1 MKSKKISESRTLMT
15 YRVLPQ
21 DTNPAGN
28 LHGGVLLKQLDLV
41 AATCAMRHA
50 RKPVVT
56 ASIDRMNFLRPAYVG
71 ELINLY
77 ANVNMVGRTSMEIGV
92 RVEAENL
99 LTGETRHTN
108 SAYLTFV
115 AMGENGKPSPVPS
128 LILETGV
135 DHRRNREAT
144 ERRAVRKEE
153 KIRETASAAQGSATR

>member
-1 MKSKKISESRTLMT
+1 MKEKKVSESRAYTT

-28 LHGGVLLKQLDLV
+28 LHGGVLLKQLDLI

-71 ELINLY
+71 ELINLH
-77 ANVNMVGRTSMEIGV
+77 ANVNMVGKTSMEIGV

-99 LTGETRHTN
+99 LTGEMRHTN

-115 AMGENGKPSPVPS
+115 AIGEDGKPSPVPR
-128 LILETGV
+128 LILETGE
-135 DHRRNREAT
+135 DHRRNKEAK
-144 ERRAVRKEE
+144 ERRAVRKQELL
-153 KIRETASAAQGSATR
+153 REGASSKS

>member
-1 MKSKKISESRTLMT
+1 MKEKKVSESRAYTT

-28 LHGGVLLKQLDLV
+28 LHGGVLLKQLDLI

-71 ELINLY
+71 ELINLH
-77 ANVNMVGRTSMEIGV
+77 ANVNMVGKTSMEIGV

-99 LTGETRHTN
+99 LTGELRHTN

-115 AMGENGKPSPVPS
+115 AIGEDGKPSLVPQ
-128 LILETGV
+128 LTLETGV
-135 DHRRNREAT
+135 DHRRNKEAV
-144 ERRAVRKEE
+144 ERRAVRKQELM
-153 KIRETASAAQGSATR
+153 RERNPSTD

>member
-1 MKSKKISESRTLMT
+1 MKEKKVSESRAYTT

-28 LHGGVLLKQLDLV
+28 LHGGVLLKQLDLI

-71 ELINLY
+71 ELINLH

-99 LTGETRHTN
+99 LTGELRHTN

-115 AMGENGKPSPVPS
+115 AIGEDGKPSLVPQ
-128 LILETGV
+128 LVLETGV
-135 DHRRNREAT
+135 DHRRNKEAV
-144 ERRAVRKEE
+144 ERRAVRKQELV
-153 KIRETASAAQGSATR
+153 RERAPSTD

>member
-1 MKSKKISESRTLMT
+1 MKPKRISESRTLMT

-71 ELINLY
+71 ELINLH

-99 LTGETRHTN
+99 LTGEIRHTN

-115 AMGENGKPSPVPS
+115 AMGENGKPSPVPP

-135 DHRRNREAT
+135 DHRRNREAI
-144 ERRAVRKEE
+144 ERRTVRKEE
-153 KIRETASAAQGSATR
+153 RKRETASAAQPESRT

>member
-1 MKSKKISESRTLMT
+1 MKEKKISESRAYTT

-28 LHGGVLLKQLDLV
+28 LHGGVLLKQLDLI

-56 ASIDRMNFLRPAYVG
+56 ASIDRMNFLKPAYVG
-71 ELINLY
+71 ELITLH

-99 LTGETRHTN
+99 LTGDVRHIN

-115 AMGENGKPSPVPS
+115 AIGEDGKPSPVPE
-128 LILETGV
+128 LILETGE
-135 DHRRNREAT
+135 DHRRNKEAM
-144 ERRAVRKEE
+144 ERRALRKQERL
-153 KIRETASAAQGSATR
+153 REGASSKE

>member
-1 MKSKKISESRTLMT
+1 MKPKKGSESRTLMT

-41 AATCAMRHA
+41 AATAAMRHA

-71 ELINLY
+71 ELISLY

-99 LTGETRHTN
+99 ITGETRHTN

-115 AMGENGKPSPVPS
+115 AIGEDGRPSPVPP

-135 DHRRNREAT
+135 DHRRNREAQ
-144 ERRAVRKEE
+144 ERRAMRKMELQRE
-153 KIRETASAAQGSATR
+153 KTSTESED

>member
-1 MKSKKISESRTLMT
+1 MEPKKGSESKTLMT

-28 LHGGVLLKQLDLV
+28 LHGGALMKQIDLV
-41 AATCAMRHA
+41 AATAAMRHA
-50 RKPVVT
+50 RQPVVT
-56 ASIDRMNFLRPAYVG
+56 VSIDRMNFINPAYVG
-71 ELINLY
+71 ELISLY

-115 AMGENGKPSPVPS
+115 AIGAEGRPSPVPP

-135 DHRRNREAT
+135 DHRRNKEAQ
-144 ERRAVRKEE
+144 ERRIMRKQELQRE
-153 KIRETASAAQGSATR
+153 KTSSGKED

>member
-1 MKSKKISESRTLMT
+1 MKAKKVSESQTLMT

-71 ELINLY
+71 ELISLY

-99 LTGETRHTN
+99 LTGELRHTN

-115 AMGENGKPSPVPS
+115 AIGENGKPTTVPPI
-128 LILETGV
+128 ILETGV

-144 ERRAVRKEE
+144 ERRAVRKAERQ
-153 KIRETASAAQGSATR
+153 REMNSAEQAES

>member
-1 MKSKKISESRTLMT
+1 MKDKKVSTSRSHTT

-28 LHGGVLLKQLDLV
+28 LHGGVLLKQLDLI

-71 ELINLY
+71 ELINLH

-99 LTGETRHTN
+99 LTGEFRHTN

-115 AMGENGKPSPVPS
+115 AMGEDGKPSPVPQI
-128 LILETGV
+128 LLETGE
-135 DHRRNREAT
+135 DHRRNKEAL
-144 ERRAVRKEE
+144 ERRQVRKMELHRE
-153 KIRETASAAQGSATR
+153 KESAKGCKCS

>member
-1 MKSKKISESRTLMT
+1 MT

-56 ASIDRMNFLRPAYVG
+56 ASIDCMNFLRPAYVG
-71 ELINLY
+71 ELISLY

-99 LTGETRHTN
+99 LTGELRHTN

-115 AMGENGKPSPVPS
+115 AIGENGKPTTVPPI
-128 LILETGV
+128 ILETGV

-144 ERRAVRKEE
+144 ERRAVRKAERQ
-153 KIRETASAAQGSATR
+153 REMNSAEQAES

>member
-1 MKSKKISESRTLMT
+1 MKPKKISESRTLMT

-71 ELINLY
+71 ELINLH

-99 LTGETRHTN
+99 LTGEIRHTN

-115 AMGENGKPSPVPS
+115 AMGENGKPSPIPP

-135 DHRRNREAT
+135 DHRRNREAK

-153 KIRETASAAQGSATR
+153 RIRETASASQNGGRE

>member
-1 MKSKKISESRTLMT
+1 MKPKKISESRTLMT

-41 AATCAMRHA
+41 AATCAMRHV

-71 ELINLY
+71 ELINLH

-99 LTGETRHTN
+99 LTGEIRHTN

-115 AMGENGKPSPVPS
+115 AIGENGKPSPVPP

-135 DHRRNREAT
+135 DHRRNREAV

-153 KIRETASAAQGSATR
+153 RLRETASAAQNTNRE

>member
-1 MKSKKISESRTLMT
+1 MKPKKISESRTLMT

-71 ELINLY
+71 ELISLY

-92 RVEAENL
+92 RVESENL

-115 AMGENGKPSPVPS
+115 AIGENGRPAAVPP

-135 DHRRNREAT
+135 DHRRNREAI
-144 ERRAVRKEE
+144 ERREVRKAERQ
-153 KIRETASAAQGSATR
+153 RESASAEQAGKE

>member
-1 MKSKKISESRTLMT
+1 MKAKKVSESRTLFT

-71 ELINLY
+71 ELINLH

-99 LTGETRHTN
+99 LTGEVRHTN

-115 AMGENGKPSPVPS
+115 AMGENGKPSPVPP
-128 LILETGV
+128 LTLETGV
-135 DHRRNREAT
+135 DHRRNREAV

-153 KIRETASAAQGSATR
+153 RRRETMSAQKEKCSD

>member
-1 MKSKKISESRTLMT
+1 MKPKRISESRTLMT

-71 ELINLY
+71 ELINLH

-99 LTGETRHTN
+99 LTGEIRHTN

-115 AMGENGKPSPVPS
+115 AMGENGKPSPVPP
-128 LILETGV
+128 LVLETGV
-135 DHRRNREAT
+135 DHRRNREAM

-153 KIRETASAAQGSATR
+153 RIRETASAAQNGSKE

>member
-1 MKSKKISESRTLMT
+1 MKPKKGSESKTLMT

-28 LHGGVLLKQLDLV
+28 LHGGVLMKQIDIV
-41 AATCAMRHA
+41 AATAAMRHA

-56 ASIDRMNFLRPAYVG
+56 VSIDKMNFIKPAYIG
-71 ELINLY
+71 ELISLY

-92 RVEAENL
+92 RVESENL

-115 AMGENGKPSPVPS
+115 AIGDDGKPSPVPP

-135 DHRRNREAT
+135 DHRRNREAQ
-144 ERRAVRKEE
+144 ERRIMRKQEMQRERESRNEE
-153 KIRETASAAQGSATR
+153 